1 MKVSLLTPVREGG
14 PYNWGRDLVSMLN
27 KNDIKANQIHTLFSL
42 SKSCLYQDADI
53 VHTTVPIPFRL
64 WKRPVVFTI
73 KADYTIEKNTWQRF
87 VPKTIAQ
94 ASIITTPSHYLKQKL
109 GLRGATVIPNALF
122 PDRFKPVEHRGK
134 EVPNLVTVTNFHFL
148 DKANGLTNVA
158 KVLERL
164 QNKNIKYTVIGGGMY
179 LKQVKEEITKHRI
192 SVEFTG
198 FLPDPKP
205 FLAASDIFLYYSY
218 QDNFPNVILEAM
230 ACGLPVVT
238 NNVGAV
244 SEIIENEKDGYIA
257 TTDDAYLEYLSNLL
271 GDVELRTKIG
281 ENARKTVEAKFDWA
295 KIVDRYIEIYKK
307 LL

>member
-53 VHTTVPIPFRL
+53 VHTTVPIPFKL
-64 WKRPVVFTI
+64 WKRPTVSTV
-73 KADYTIEKNTWQRF
+73 KGDYTIERNMWQRF
-87 VPKTIAQ
+87 MPKTITQ
-94 ASIITTPSHYLKQKL
+94 ADVITTPSQYLKQKL
-109 GLRGATVIPNALF
+109 GLEKAIVIPNALF
-122 PDRFKPVEHRGK
+122 PRKFRLAQHEARN
-134 EVPNLVTVTNFHFL
+134 ELNLVTVMNFYFL
-148 DKANGLTNVA
+148 DKVKGLLNIIGILN
-158 KVLERL
+158 KVQKPMIR
-164 QNKNIKYTVIGGGMY
+164 YTIIGGGRY
-179 LKQVKEEITKHRI
+179 LDTIKHQIGEIKLDVK
-192 SVEFTG
+192 FTG
-198 FLPDPKP
+198 FLPDPKSA
-205 FLAASDIFLYYSY
+205 LAASDIFLYYSY
-218 QDNFPNVILEAM
+218 HDNFPNVILEAM

-244 SEIIENEKDGYIA
+244 NETIENEKDGYIA
-257 TTDDAYLEYLSNLL
+257 TTDDAYLEYLINLL
-271 GDVELRTKIG
+271 SNVELRKRIG